1 MINLVQRQRLN
12 FTVEGTKFAKQRRE
26 GGSRHVFVKLSPNH
40 KTIYFGDWND
50 SENSPPTIDNLPNK
64 IAVADIKDFR
74 TGADSTSQLSAG
86 RDVRR
91 HRGAD
96 PSSQYAMSIVTD
108 GLSLDVLAA
117 EQKTFDYWCDALNA
131 LMRRDMVSNR
141 AVDDI
146 ELFLS
151 MEVKIR
157 LLDVEGI
164 ELPKVAPMIPP
175 PPPTIGACRHRQ

>member
-1 MINLVQRQRLN
+1 MVNLVQRQRLN

-26 GGSRHVFVKLSPNH
+26 GGSRHLFVKLSSNH
-40 KTIYFGDWND
+40 KTLYYGDWND
-50 SENSPPTIDNLPNK
+50 SENAPPTIDNLPNK

-74 TGADSTSQLSAG
+74 TGADSTNQLSAG

-96 PSSQYAMSIVTD
+96 TASQYAMSIITD
-108 GLSLDVLAA
+108 SLSLDLLAD
-117 EQKTFDYWCDALNA
+117 QRTFDYWCDALNA
-131 LMRRDMVSNR
+131 LLRRDMVSSK
-141 AVDDI
+141 AMDDT

-151 MEVKIR
+151 MEIKIR

-164 ELPKVAPMIPP
+164 ELPKVAPVIPP
-175 PPPTIGACRHRQ
+175 PPPPIGVCRHRQ